1 MYCHY
6 ETMNDG
12 TSFGISNIIRFIA
25 AHLLSGFAET
35 IVIIIIIIITITIII
50 AIMTTAITTAIIIIN
65 IIITVII
72 TLLIYLDAF

>member
-35 IVIIIIIIITITIII
+35 IVIIIIIIIITITIII
-50 AIMTTAITTAIIIIN
+50 AITTAIIIIIN